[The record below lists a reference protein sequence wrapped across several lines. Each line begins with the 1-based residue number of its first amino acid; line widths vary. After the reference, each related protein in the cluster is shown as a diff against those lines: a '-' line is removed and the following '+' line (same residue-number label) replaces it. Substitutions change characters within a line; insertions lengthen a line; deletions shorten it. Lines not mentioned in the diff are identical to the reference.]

1 MTPAHRNWHPRS
13 RAVNAWIAI
22 LPLLLLIA
30 AQDILTGVFGAPS
43 IVATMIA
50 SRAMTPRRAILLS
63 TVAQLV
69 GPLLFGVAVATAVGS
84 GVVES
89 TGITKLMLGSA
100 LSSTVFWMIFAF
112 YRRIPSSSTHA
123 LVGGLLGAVL
133 AGLGPSA
140 IHAAGLL
147 KMLLSLTLTAP
158 LGILGGFIV
167 ARFCYWLAR
176 ASSPKVNHAFNR
188 GQIITAVFLGFAV
201 GSNNAQNAMGITTLC
216 LLVAGLITKF
226 EVPHWVVLAS
236 AFCLA
241 LGNLVGGMRLMK
253 SMGAQFFQVRPI
265 HGFSAELSSTL
276 IIITTAL
283 IGGNVSTTHVTN
295 MSIIGAGAG
304 ERVSMVRWGFV
315 QKVLMAWVLT
325 IPITA
330 LIAAGL
336 YFIIHTL
343 SY

>member
-1 MTPAHRNWHPRS
+1 MNQ
-13 RAVNAWIAI
+13 WIAI

-50 SRAMTPRRAILLS
+50 SRAMTPYRAILLS
-63 TVAQLV
+63 TFAQLI
-69 GPLLFGVAVATAVGS
+69 GPLLFGVAVAAAVGN
-84 GVVES
+84 GIVES
-89 TGITKLMLGSA
+89 SGITTLMLGAA
-100 LSSTVFWMIFAF
+100 LTSTVFWMVFAW
-112 YRRIPSSSTHA
+112 YVGIPSSSTHA
-123 LVGGLLGAVL
+123 LLGGLIGAVL

-140 IHAAGLL
+140 IHGAGLL

-158 LGILGGFIV
+158 LGVIGGFVV
-167 ARFCYWLAR
+167 ARLCYWLAR

-216 LLVAGLITKF
+216 LLVAGFITKF
-226 EVPHWVVLAS
+226 EVPYWVVISS
-236 AFCLA
+236 AVCLA
-241 LGNLVGGMRLMK
+241 LGNLVGGMRLMR
-253 SMGAQFFQVRPI
+253 SMGAQFFQVRPL
-265 HGFSAELSSTL
+265 HGFSAEVSSTL

-295 MSIIGAGAG
+295 MSIIGAGAA
-304 ERVSMVRWGFV
+304 ERISMVRWGFV
-315 QKVLMAWVLT
+315 QRVLMTWFLT

-330 LIAAGL
+330 LIAGAIYL
-336 YFIIHTL
+336 IINTL
-343 SY
+343 TVHPL